1 MKITNTSARLYY
13 IGGQKLSPGQTAEV
27 DDKWKDNPSVQ
38 ASISNGELR
47 IASKDEEVTA
57 TAIEKSKKETK

>member
-13 IGGQKLSPGQTAEV
+13 ISGQKLSPGQTAEV
-27 DDKWKDNPSVQ
+27 DDKWKENSSIQ

-57 TAIEKSKKETK
+57 TAVDKSKKDAK